1 MYAIWRGPYFKAKFH
16 ELFAQPNTPC
26 ALDLFNEYWNKRR
39 GYEISD
45 LVLSSTG
52 LVFFSFLSWTLLKLY
67 SAQSFKCV
75 GAPDHIMRLHKFLMA
90 LLACLQLEIFVLVA
104 GMGLWIN
111 VLTDT
116 AMSHVSTHTPVYKAI
131 YIFQVTIL
139 LPWIAIGWYAIR
151 HELKRTMIVFLA
163 IGFDITGGWAI
174 MFYSTTFRWYVAVIF
189 LFVLFSLLS
198 VRSFM
203 QWPYLGCFTV
213 ASFLLLIAS
222 IILGVVCRVNFG
234 KGLKQYLHAEETLE
248 SLNFAPD
255 AFTHRSVSVSKHK
268 STLSKY
274 STRTRSE
281 SQSYYDMKSDYEPD
295 FMDTA
300 NSPPTP
306 APVYFVMQ
314 EKEFAIGDEAALPP
328 ISGYGQQQYQRRQPN
343 QQAFVPLPYSAPS
356 PSPSRGLEGGYKK
369 GNTGPVP
376 F

>member
-1 MYAIWRGPYFKAKFH
+1 MYAIWRGPYFKANFH
-16 ELFAQPNTPC
+16 ELFAKPNTPC
-26 ALDLFNEYWNKRR
+26 ALDLFDEYWSKRR

-67 SAQSFKCV
+67 RAQSFKCV

-111 VLTDT
+111 ILTDT
-116 AMSHVSTHTPVYKAI
+116 AMSRISTHTPVFKAL
-131 YIFQVTIL
+131 YIFHVTIL

-163 IGFDITGGWAI
+163 IGFDITGAWAI
-174 MFYSTTFRWYVAVIF
+174 LFYSTTFRWYVAVIF
-189 LFVLFSLLS
+189 S
-198 VRSFM
+198 VRLILTLIHRSFM

-213 ASFLLLIAS
+213 ASFILLIAS
-222 IILGVVCRVNFG
+222 IVLGVVCRVNFG

-255 AFTHRSVSVSKHK
+255 AFAHRSSSVSKHK
-268 STLSKY
+268 STTSKY
-274 STRTRSE
+274 STHT
-281 SQSYYDMKSDYEPD
+281 SQSYYDAKGDYESD
-295 FMDTA
+295 FVDA
-300 NSPPTP
+300 INSPPP
-306 APVYFVMQ
+306 PVYFVMQ
-314 EKEFAIGDEAALPP
+314 DKQLAGSGDGQALPP
-328 ISGYGQQQYQRRQPN
+328 ISGYGRKQYQRH
-343 QQAFVPLPYSAPS
+343 QQAFVPLPNSASSPS
-356 PSPSRGLEGGYKK
+356 PPSPSRGLEGGYKK
-369 GNTGPVP
+369 GNTSPVP